1 VHVSHLKTEKEEAMT
16 AVMEMQPWG
25 TVACE
30 TANQARVLDM
40 DKVIDTMRFE
50 SCILC
55 IEVTKVAN
63 GQLEIE
69 GTDSLGGVWDRLD
82 LPITTAVRETYM
94 MLRRTD
100 DTEAASRMPRYLRW
114 RVKDGGA
121 GTLEVCFRITCT
133 FR

>member
-1 VHVSHLKTEKEEAMT
+1 
-16 AVMEMQPWG
+16 MEMQPWG

-30 TANQARVLDM
+30 TANQSRVLDM

-50 SCILC
+50 SCVLC
-55 IEVTKVAN
+55 VEATKVSG

-69 GTDSLGGVWDRLD
+69 GTDSLGGVWDALD
-82 LPITTAVRETYM
+82 VPISAAARETYIL
-94 MLRRTD
+94 LRRTD
-100 DTEAASRMPRYLRW
+100 DTEATSRLPRYLRW
-114 RVKDGGA
+114 RAVDGGA